1 MDIVRVLLA
10 LAAKNLCEV
19 HHLDVKSAFLNE
31 DLQKIVYV
39 SQPEGFVKEEKE
51 HLVSQLIKALYRF
64 RQTPHAWYEKLNR
77 CLKSLGFVKC
87 SYKHAIYTRSEGVE
101 VLIIGV
107 NVDNLLVTGT
117 NVSNIMKLKEQMAK
131 KFEIS
136 DLGKLS
142 HYLVIEVDQ

>member
-1 MDIVRVLLA
+1 MA

-19 HHLDVKSAFLNE
+19 HHLDVKLAFLNG

-39 SQPEGFVKEEKE
+39 SQPEGFVKEGKE
-51 HLVSQLIKALYRF
+51 HLVSQLIKALYGF
-64 RQTPHAWYEKLNR
+64 RQIPHAWYEKLNR

-87 SYKHAIYTRSEGVE
+87 PYEHAVYTRREGDE

-117 NVSNIMKLKEQMAK
+117 NVSNILKLNEQMAK

-142 HYLVIEVDQ
+142 HYLVIEVDQEKDCIS